1 MTADILDEPEGHAEL
16 PEHSLL
22 GSYRL
27 VQRLGE
33 GGMGVVHLALDRHG
47 KAVAIKVLRP
57 HVAHDPGARARL
69 SREVETLSRIRS
81 PRVAPV
87 IDADIEGERRIT
99 NLEDVFVL
107 LTGEEIS

>member
-81 PRVAPV
+81 FLFFHHNSATRLWTGSIMLPPCPPV
-87 IDADIEGERRIT
+87 
-99 NLEDVFVL
+99 
-107 LTGEEIS
+107 